1 MRSRDKISLVAGGAA
16 LALAVLLVGG
26 APRWAMTAIAVPLA
40 VAVAATVTSRRKLAA
55 VSPLLVV
62 LSLALGITVLQV
74 VPLPRSIVAALNPHG
89 VELRETGLDLIG
101 QTAGA
106 WQPITLDV
114 AGTLHGAAMIILM
127 LGVAFI
133 ALRITAADKCRFW
146 ICGAIAVFAGIVAL
160 LTGAHVALG
169 AETLYGWYRPTE
181 ASPALFGPLLNPNH
195 FGGFMAMGALLSA
208 GLFFHDAQASL
219 RRVGW
224 AALTLLCVATT
235 MLSQSRGAALSL
247 GLGAVAFAIAMLG
260 QRMGAGPKRR
270 NPPGEMW
277 RTKVPMAVFATCVVA
292 LVIYS
297 SAEKVSSQIID
308 TQVTELGDRHSKFAA
323 WRSSITLVAETPWV
337 GIGRGALEPVFTRV
351 HGASSYHTFSHL
363 ENEYVQAVVEWG
375 VVGSVTI
382 GVFIMW
388 LVLSMVRRWHR
399 GPLAASALGALL
411 AVAAQNAVDFS
422 LSLPALALCTVALA
436 ATLAYVPVEDI
447 AKNRGRGVSSSS
459 SDRTNGPGW
468 PRMFWRSALVAA
480 LLGAGAIMLLPT
492 SRSVAESHDLLTAR
506 DSNLATVRAAINA
519 HPLDYLAYGR
529 ATDLLLSQKD
539 PRVGGFLRH
548 ALRLHPTHSGLHR
561 IAARLLLRG
570 GHPDQAALEYRL
582 ALQNTQA
589 PRRLLDEVGLR
600 LPDRAIAVRAIPL
613 DMANPEQVVKF
624 LTSDG
629 HHDLA
634 VVWLEAMLEKNPQ
647 SMPIAQ
653 LLLAVAQKT
662 GDTTIAERAA
672 RLTYTA
678 NGNFTNLLTLATILN
693 NRGAHAEV
701 AAVLEIIPTIEARAD
716 ERARGWMMRCDA
728 LVALTQVDNARRC
741 LRELALAGI
750 LSSVQI
756 QNVTQK
762 LAVLDHTAGSLPS
775 PK

>member
-1 MRSRDKISLVAGGAA
+1 MRSRDKISLVAGGVA

-26 APRWAMTAIAVPLA
+26 APRWAMAAIALPLA
-40 VAVAATVTSRRKLAA
+40 VALAATVTSRRKLAE
-55 VSPLLVV
+55 VSPLMVV
-62 LSLALGITVLQV
+62 LGLALGLTLLQLL
-74 VPLPRSIVAALNPHG
+74 PLPRSIVAALNPHG

-106 WQPITLDV
+106 WQPISLDT

-133 ALRITAADKCRFW
+133 ALRLTAADKGRFW
-146 ICGAIAVFAGIVAL
+146 ICGAIAVLAGTVAL

-169 AETLYGWYRPTE
+169 AQTLYGWYRPTE

-195 FGGFMAMGALLSA
+195 LGGLMAMGSLLSA

-224 AALTLLCVATT
+224 AALTLLCIATT
-235 MLSQSRGAALSL
+235 MLSQSRGAVLSL

-260 QRMGAGPKRR
+260 QRVGAGPKRR

-277 RTKVPMAVFATCVVA
+277 RTKVPMAVFATCLVA

-297 SAEKVSSQIID
+297 SAEKVSGQIID

-323 WRSSITLVAETPWV
+323 WRSSMTLVAETPWV

-375 VVGSVTI
+375 VVGAVVI
-382 GVFIMW
+382 GVFMMW

-411 AVAAQNAVDFS
+411 AVATQNAVDFS
-422 LSLPALALCTVALA
+422 LSLPALALCSVALA

-447 AKNRGRGVSSSS
+447 AKNRGRGANT
-459 SDRTNGPGW
+459 SDHANGPGIR
-468 PRMFWRSALVAA
+468 RMFWRGILVVAV
-480 LLGAGAIMLLPT
+480 LGAGIVMLLPS

-506 DSNLATVRAAINA
+506 NADMGIVRDAISA

-529 ATDLLLSQKD
+529 ATDILLAQND
-539 PRVGGFLRH
+539 ARAGGFLRH

-561 IAARLLLRG
+561 IAARLLIRG
-570 GHPDQAALEYRL
+570 GHADQAALEYRL

-589 PRRLLDEVGLR
+589 PRRLLDEVSIR
-600 LPDRAIAVRAIPL
+600 LIDPNLAVRAIPL

-624 LTSDG
+624 LISDG
-629 HHDLA
+629 HLPVA
-634 VVWLEAMLEKNPQ
+634 LRWLEAVLEKNPE
-647 SMPIAQ
+647 SAVVTQ
-653 LLLAVAQKT
+653 LLLAVAQKS
-662 GDTTIAERAA
+662 GDSGIAERAA
-672 RLTYTA
+672 RLTYRAKGTYA
-678 NGNFTNLLTLATILN
+678 NLFTLATILN
-693 NRGAHAEV
+693 NRGAFAEV
-701 AAVLEIIPTIEARAD
+701 ATVLEIIPTIEARAD

-728 LVALTQVDNARRC
+728 LIALTHVDEARRC

-750 LSSVQI
+750 LSSAQI

-762 LAVLDHTAGSLPS
+762 LAVLDHTAGSLVP
-775 PK
+775 PP

>member
-62 LSLALGITVLQV
+62 LSLALGITVLQL

-133 ALRITAADKCRFW
+133 ALRITAADKGRFW
-146 ICGAIAVFAGIVAL
+146 ICGAIAVVAGVVAL

-195 FGGFMAMGALLSA
+195 LGGFMAMGALLSA
-208 GLFFHDAQASL
+208 GLFFYDAQASL

-224 AALTLLCVATT
+224 AALTLLCGATT

-323 WRSSITLVAETPWV
+323 WRSSMTLVAETPWV

-375 VVGSVTI
+375 VVGSVII

-447 AKNRGRGVSSSS
+447 AKNRGRGVSSS
-459 SDRTNGPGW
+459 DRANGPGV
-468 PRMFWRSALVAA
+468 PRMFWRGTLVVA
-480 LLGAGAIMLLPT
+480 LLGVGTIMLLPT
-492 SRSVAESHDLLTAR
+492 SRNVAESHDLLGAR
-506 DSNLATVRAAINA
+506 DTDLATIREAINA

-529 ATDLLLSQKD
+529 ATDLLLVQKD
-539 PRVGGFLRH
+539 PRAGGFLRH

-589 PRRLLDEVGLR
+589 PRRLLDEVGKR
-600 LPDRAIAVRAIPL
+600 LTDRNIAVRAIPL

-624 LTSDG
+624 LVSDG
-629 HHDLA
+629 HNDLA
-634 VVWLEAMLEKNPQ
+634 VHWLEALLEQNPQ
-647 SMPIAQ
+647 SAPIAQ

-672 RLTYTA
+672 RLTYNA
-678 NGNFTNLLTLATILN
+678 NGTFASLLTLATILN

-728 LVALTQVDNARRC
+728 LITLTQVDNARRC
-741 LRELALAGI
+741 LRELALAGF
-750 LSSVQI
+750 LSTVQI

-762 LAVLDHTAGSLPS
+762 LAVLDHTAGSLAP

>member
-1 MRSRDKISLVAGGAA
+1 MRSRDKISLFAGGAA
-16 LALAVLLVGG
+16 LTLAVLLVGG

-40 VAVAATVTSRRKLAA
+40 VAVAATVTSRRKLASI
-55 VSPLLVV
+55 SPLMVV
-62 LSLALGITVLQV
+62 LTLALGITLLQL
-74 VPLPRSIVAALNPHG
+74 VPLPRGLVAALNPHG

-106 WQPITLDV
+106 WQPISLDV
-114 AGTLHGAAMIILM
+114 AGTLHGAAMIVLM
-127 LGVAFI
+127 IGIAFI
-133 ALRITAADKCRFW
+133 GLRITAADKGRFW
-146 ICGAIAVFAGIVAL
+146 ICAAIALLAGVVAL

-169 AETLYGWYRPTE
+169 AKTLYGWYRPTE

-208 GLFFHDAQASL
+208 GLFVHDARASL

-235 MLSQSRGAALSL
+235 MLSQSRGAVLSL
-247 GLGAVAFAIAMLG
+247 GLGALAFAIAMLG
-260 QRMGAGPKRR
+260 QRLGAGPQRR
-270 NPPGEMW
+270 KPAGEMW
-277 RTKVPMAVFATCVVA
+277 RTKIPMAVFATCVVA

-308 TQVTELGDRHSKFAA
+308 THITELGDRHSKFAA
-323 WRSSITLVAETPWV
+323 WRSSMTLVAETPWV

-375 VVGSVTI
+375 VVGAVLI
-382 GVFIMW
+382 GVFMMW

-422 LSLPALALCTVALA
+422 LSLPALALCSVALA

-447 AKNRGRGVSSSS
+447 AKNRGRGGGS
-459 SDRTNGPGW
+459 SDRADGPGM
-468 PRMFWRSALVAA
+468 PRMIWRSTLAVAV
-480 LLGAGAIMLLPT
+480 LGAGVVMLLPG
-492 SRSVAESHDLLTAR
+492 SRSVAESNDLLTNR
-506 DSNLATVRAAINA
+506 NVDLAAIRATISA
-519 HPLDYLAYGR
+519 HPLNYLAYGQATNILLTQNDAR
-529 ATDLLLSQKD
+529 A
-539 PRVGGFLRH
+539 GGFLRH

-570 GHPDQAALEYRL
+570 GHPEQAALEYRL

-589 PRRLLDEVGLR
+589 PRRLLDEVGKR
-600 LPDRAIAVRAIPL
+600 LTDSKIAVRAIPL
-613 DMANPEQVVKF
+613 EMANPEQVVKF

-629 HHDLA
+629 HHNLA
-634 VVWLEAMLEKNPQ
+634 ARWLEAVLDKNPQ
-647 SMPIAQ
+647 SAVIAQ
-653 LLLAVAQKT
+653 LMLAIAQKS
-662 GDTTIAERAA
+662 GDANMAERAA
-672 RLTYTA
+672 RLTYNA
-678 NGNFTNLLTLATILN
+678 NGSFANLFTLATILN
-693 NRGAHAEV
+693 KRGAYAEV
-701 AAVLEIIPTIEARAD
+701 AAMLSVIATIDARAD

-728 LVALTQVDNARRC
+728 LIAIGHVDVARRC

-762 LAVLDHTAGSLPS
+762 LALLDHTAESLP
-775 PK
+775 PPD

>member
-1 MRSRDKISLVAGGAA
+1 MRSRDKISLFAGGAA

-40 VAVAATVTSRRKLAA
+40 VAVVATVTSRRKLATI
-55 VSPLLVV
+55 SPLMVV
-62 LSLALGITVLQV
+62 LTLALGITLLQL
-74 VPLPRSIVAALNPHG
+74 VPLPRSLVAALNPHG

-114 AGTLHGAAMIILM
+114 AGTLHGAAMIVLM

-133 ALRITAADKCRFW
+133 ALRITAADKGRFW
-146 ICGAIAVFAGIVAL
+146 ICGAIAVIAGVVAL

-195 FGGFMAMGALLSA
+195 LGGFMAMGALLSA
-208 GLFFHDAQASL
+208 GLFVHDAQASL

-235 MLSQSRGAALSL
+235 MLSQSRGAVLSL

-260 QRMGAGPKRR
+260 QRLGAGPQRR

-297 SAEKVSSQIID
+297 SAEKVSGQIID

-323 WRSSITLVAETPWV
+323 WRSSMTLVAETPWV
-337 GIGRGALEPVFTRV
+337 GIGRGALEPVFSRV

-375 VVGSVTI
+375 VVGTVII
-382 GVFIMW
+382 GVFMMW

-447 AKNRGRGVSSSS
+447 AKNRGRGVSSS
-459 SDRTNGPGW
+459 DRPNGPGV
-468 PRMFWRSALVAA
+468 PRMFWRGLLAAA
-480 LLGAGAIMLLPT
+480 LLGAGVVMLLPA
-492 SRSVAESHDLLTAR
+492 SRSVAESHDRLIA
-506 DSNLATVRAAINA
+506 SNADFATIRENISA
-519 HPLDYLAYGR
+519 HPLDYLAYGQATNILLTQNDAR
-529 ATDLLLSQKD
+529 A
-539 PRVGGFLRH
+539 GGFLRH

-570 GHPDQAALEYRL
+570 GHPEQAALEYRL

-589 PRRLLDEVGLR
+589 PRRLLDEVGKR
-600 LPDRAIAVRAIPL
+600 LTDRTIAARAIPL

-629 HHDLA
+629 HNELA
-634 VVWLEAMLEKNPQ
+634 VRWLEAVLEKNPQ
-647 SMPIAQ
+647 SASIAQ
-653 LLLAVAQKT
+653 LLLAVAQKS
-662 GDTTIAERAA
+662 GDTSIAERAA
-672 RLTYTA
+672 RVTYNATGSFA
-678 NGNFTNLLTLATILN
+678 NLFTLATLLN
-693 NRGAHAEV
+693 NRGAYAEV
-701 AAVLEIIPTIEARAD
+701 AAVLQIIPTIDARAD

-728 LVALTQVDNARRC
+728 LIAITQVDDARRC
-741 LRELALAGI
+741 LRDLALAGI
-750 LSSVQI
+750 LSSAQI

-762 LAVLDHTAGSLPS
+762 LAVLDHTAASLP
-775 PK
+775 PPE